1 MDFDE
6 RILEAADQF
15 YQAAKLCGGHCD
27 EAGEPE
33 DWLVFPEIVNYAFAA
48 ELALKG
54 LHWVHLGKPPHG
66 HDLEQL
72 CVNLPPMLVAEM
84 AAHTFTP
91 QALFRWRLHDVR
103 SAFQDWRYALEKEE
117 LGLAIGFLSNL
128 AAAAIYALRRDAPA
142 PSKERPSNNGAA
154 VANEADEKDRPY
166 LLFADE
172 RATTADRPASAPALA
187 LWGQLWA
194 QRARASQA
202 IVPRGT
208 AA

>member
-1 MDFDE
+1 MDFDG

-27 EAGEPE
+27 ESGEPE

-72 CVNLPPMLVAEM
+72 CMSLPPMLVAEM
-84 AAHTFTP
+84 AEFSLTHP
-91 QALFRWRLHDVR
+91 ALLRGRLHEVR
-103 SAFQDWRYALEKEE
+103 SAFHDWRYAFEKEE

-128 AAAAIYALRRDAPA
+128 AAAAIAALRRDAPS
-142 PSKERPSNNGAA
+142 P
-154 VANEADEKDRPY
+154 
-166 LLFADE
+166 
-172 RATTADRPASAPALA
+172 T
-187 LWGQLWA
+187 
-194 QRARASQA
+194 
-202 IVPRGT
+202 
-208 AA
+208 